1 MQKENADPSST
12 YYKERLERAIY
23 WVKNYGSEYQ
33 VNLLESKNV
42 EYYNSLTEEEK
53 SWVEKTIELL
63 NREYSTSDELQ
74 TELYSVIKYLNL
86 EPDALKKMQKHY
98 FEILYN
104 LLLGKNQGPNLGI
117 FLLAVPK
124 EKLLSL
130 LK

>member
-1 MQKENADPSST
+1 M
-12 YYKERLERAIY
+12 
-23 WVKNYGSEYQ
+23 
-33 VNLLESKNV
+33 
-42 EYYNSLTEEEK
+42 
-53 SWVEKTIELL
+53 VEKTIELL

-104 LLLGKNQGPNLGI
+104 LLLGKNQGPKLGI